1 LWQEEVP
8 EEEDM
13 GSYDEEEEEPQGAAR
28 RRANKE
34 GDESSG
40 WETVSGDEDAEDT
53 DGAPAAGREK
63 GGREK
68 GGKQKGGKAEGASTA
83 EASAMAVVE
92 VAMAEADVEDAASAS
107 ARTAGALSSAVEME
121 TQPVSQRAEEEG
133 EEHYDTAEDMEE
145 EEADTMEEAGRLT
158 PPSEP
163 ISAPPAVPP
172 AASAA
177 SAATAAPSTAAAAA
191 PAAAPAAAAAAAAA
205 PAPPPP
211 PRALGTTHVAAW
223 RDAAADAELEEVERF
238 SVEEGAVPDDH
249 HFAAQGSSDTPKV
262 AAFAK
267 TCQKQWKL
275 LQAGLPAGIYV
286 AAFAERVDLM
296 RALVMGPPGTPYE
309 DAVFVFDLQLPPDFP
324 QQPPAVHYI
333 SHAERINP
341 NLYEN
346 GKVCLSLLGTWTGRQ
361 SCELWNPES
370 STVLQARAP
379 AATTPPPPPPRSP
392 PPRPLHPPPPHAPPQ
407 LPCASQPPPPPP
419 PRGRCWSRS
428 RRSCCVKCPT
438 STRRGERRRAEP
450 HPRAPSPHPR
460 PQPVLS
466 PRASARAAPPA
477 APRYEKQQGTSDGAH
492 HARRYNE
499 GAMLLSLKSVMNTL
513 RAPSP
518 PFVALTALHFRAARR
533 RIAGRCCKLL
543 ELKADADADADA
555 PTPGAAAAGAA
566 AGAAAAS
573 EGGEAGKAAAAAAG
587 VVVAEAGLEGVLNT
601 MPSLGFLHSLQRVLP
616 ALERALAAVGD
627 GAATAAVDEQD

>member
-1 LWQEEVP
+1 
-8 EEEDM
+8 M

-28 RRANKE
+28 RRTNKE

-40 WETVSGDEDAEDT
+40 WETVSGDEDAEDA

-63 GGREK
+63 SGREK

-107 ARTAGALSSAVEME
+107 ARTAGARSSAVEMA
-121 TQPVSQRAEEEG
+121 VSQRTEEEG

-145 EEADTMEEAGRLT
+145 EEEADAMEEAGRPT

-163 ISAPPAVPP
+163 TSAPPTVPP

-177 SAATAAPSTAAAAA
+177 AAAPSATAAT
-191 PAAAPAAAAAAAAA
+191 AAAAAA
-205 PAPPPP
+205 PAPPP

-238 SVEEGAVPDDH
+238 AVEEGAVPDDH

-346 GKVCLSLLGTWTGRQ
+346 GKVCLSLLGTWTGRE
-361 SCELWNPES
+361 SCELWNPAS

-379 AATTPPPPPPRSP
+379 AATPATTPAAAVPATAVP
-392 PPRPLHPPPPHAPPQ
+392 AP
-407 LPCASQPPPPPP
+407 
-419 PRGRCWSRS
+419 
-428 RRSCCVKCPT
+428 
-438 STRRGERRRAEP
+438 
-450 HPRAPSPHPR
+450 PSPHAR
-460 PQPVLS
+460 PSTTATATSRQVLVS
-466 PRASARAAPPA
+466 I
-477 APRYEKQQGTSDGAH
+477 Q
-492 HARRYNE
+492 
-499 GAMLLSLKSVMNTL
+499 
-513 RAPSP
+513 
-518 PFVALTALHFRAARR
+518 ALVLCEMPYFN
-533 RIAGRCCKLL
+533 
-543 ELKADADADADA
+543 
-555 PTPGAAAAGAA
+555 
-566 AGAAAAS
+566 
-573 EGGEAGKAAAAAAG
+573 EAG
-587 VVVAEAGLEGVLNT
+587 
-601 MPSLGFLHSLQRVLP
+601 
-616 ALERALAAVGD
+616 
-627 GAATAAVDEQD
+627 